1 MPRTVTPISIKRAAD
16 MLGLKVWPVY
26 EMTEEGELPFAILN
40 GRRLVALEDVLKL
53 KEAQA

>member
-1 MPRTVTPISIKRAAD
+1 
-16 MLGLKVWPVY
+16 
-26 EMTEEGELPFAILN
+26 MTEQGELPFAILN